1 VGVVAIVVVK
11 YEVILRRILEDS
23 DDSNDDC
30 NWSDDFDEI
39 KN

>member
-23 DDSNDDC
+23 DDSNDDS
-30 NWSDDFDEI
+30 NLSDDFNEI